1 MTEFFYAEYN
11 HDGNDVE
18 SSIDSLLRFRD
29 ESERD
34 EWVDFKNDSL
44 SALFPEGV
52 AQPVTEEEAVR
63 GGRYNLARFTHDATR
78 HEVPGW
84 DAESIYPN
92 LTNNREDK

>member
-1 MTEFFYAEYN
+1 MMSEFFYAEYN
-11 HDGNDVE
+11 HDGNDAQ
-18 SSIDSLLRFRD
+18 STLDSLLRLRD

-63 GGRYNLARFTHDATR
+63 GGRYNLARFTHDATC

-84 DAESIYPN
+84 GAESIYPN
-92 LTNNREDK
+92 LTNKEG

>member
-1 MTEFFYAEYN
+1 MSEFFYAEYN
-11 HDGNDVE
+11 HDGNDAQ
-18 SSIDSLLRFRD
+18 STLDSLLRFRD
-29 ESERD
+29 EAERD
-34 EWVDFKNDSL
+34 QWVDFKNDSL

-63 GGRYNLARFTHDATR
+63 GGRYNIAMFTHDATR

-92 LTNNREDK
+92 LKNNKEG

>member
-1 MTEFFYAEYN
+1 MAEKFYYAEYN
-11 HDGNDVE
+11 FGGNGAE
-18 SSIDSLLRFRD
+18 STLDSLLRFKS

-34 EWVDFKNDSL
+34 GWVDWRNDSL
-44 SALFPEGV
+44 SAMFPEGV

-92 LTNNREDK
+92 LTNSKED